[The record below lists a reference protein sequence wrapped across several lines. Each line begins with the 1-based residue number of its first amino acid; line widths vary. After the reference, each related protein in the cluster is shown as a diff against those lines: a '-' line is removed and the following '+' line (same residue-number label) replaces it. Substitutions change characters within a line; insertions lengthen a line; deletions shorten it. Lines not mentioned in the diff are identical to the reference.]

1 MSRFINT
8 TVACAL
14 ISGLAWSPMGLADGE
29 IDQALSGVPDA
40 LKGDIS
46 ANVAFTT
53 DYRYRGI
60 SQSGNDFAVQGG
72 FDYAMNSGLYIGTW
86 ASNVDFGDDTAA
98 EVDFYAG
105 VTPTLGPVSTDFAAI
120 YYAYV
125 DAPSGSDYNYWEFAA
140 SGTVPAGPAEI
151 GAAIYYSPEFFG
163 GIGDAFYYEVNAA
176 APLTD
181 MLSLS
186 GALGRQEFDGGGDY
200 TTWNVGLG
208 VAFNETI
215 GLDLRYHDTDED
227 ALGDIGEGRL
237 VASLT
242 AAF

>member
-1 MSRFINT
+1 MKTLKLALLAAAT
-8 TVACAL
+8 TVAMGGVAAAQE
-14 ISGLAWSPMGLADGE
+14 SPVSFNVGVASDYVFRGVSQTDEGPQVFGGVDLAIGEMGYA
-29 IDQALSGVPDA
+29 GV
-40 LKGDIS
+40 
-46 ANVAFTT
+46 
-53 DYRYRGI
+53 
-60 SQSGNDFAVQGG
+60 
-72 FDYAMNSGLYIGTW
+72 W

-105 VTPTLGPVSTDFAAI
+105 ITPTLGPVSADFAAI

-140 SGTVPAGPAEI
+140 SGTIPAGPAEI
-151 GAAIYYSPEFFG
+151 GAAVYYSPEFFG

-181 MLSLS
+181 KLSVS

-208 VAFNETI
+208 VAFNDTI